1 MYAARGNSGGSTSD
15 WRPKSNICRRL
26 QQRMAES
33 PGEMAY
39 INDTESDDDVGAV
52 SNANVVAGAAGG
64 EKQKAQTQTS
74 SLHTDNLDAKKH
86 ERMQRNKQH
95 AKKSRDN
102 TKKHMHFLEQQV
114 VLLSKQ
120 THILHLRLEHVEN
133 KLVLGR
139 LL

>member
-1 MYAARGNSGGSTSD
+1 MDLKYIDPQARVLNYCS
-15 WRPKSNICRRL
+15 RNQSN
-26 QQRMAES
+26 
-33 PGEMAY
+33 
-39 INDTESDDDVGAV
+39 N
-52 SNANVVAGAAGG
+52 AGG

-74 SLHTDNLDAKKH
+74 SLNTDNLDAKKH

-102 TKKHMHFLEQQV
+102 SKKHMLFLEQQV
-114 VLLSKQ
+114 VVLSKQ

-133 KLVLGR
+133 KLVLER